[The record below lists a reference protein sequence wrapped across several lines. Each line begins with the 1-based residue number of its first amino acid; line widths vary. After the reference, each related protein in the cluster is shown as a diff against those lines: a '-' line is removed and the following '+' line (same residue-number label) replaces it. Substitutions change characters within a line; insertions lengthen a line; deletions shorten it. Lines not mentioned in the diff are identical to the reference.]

1 MAQRQDAPHV
11 VIVGGGFAGLYLAR
25 GLARAPVRITVID
38 RKNHHLFQ
46 PMLYQVASAALNPAE
61 IAVPIRSVLRK
72 QRNAEVLMGSVV
84 RIDVEGRQIELDGYG
99 SIGYDYLAIATG
111 IETSYYGR
119 DRWESMAPGLKDLDD
134 ALSVRERVLRAFEDA
149 EREKDPVRRHAL
161 LTFVVVGGGPTGV
174 EMAGAIAELRRFAL
188 DRDFR
193 HIDPREATVMLLEGG
208 PKVLPS
214 YPDDLSAI
222 AKQELRALGVEVR
235 TEMLVTDIQPGFVQ
249 AAGWT
254 IPTNTVVWAAGMK
267 GTALLA
273 SLGAPLDQMGRVI
286 VEKDCSVPG
295 HPEVFVLGDAAHFED
310 EKFGDVLPPIAQP
323 AIQQGKHTA
332 RNILADLRKRPRQ
345 PFSYFDKGQLAVI
358 GRGQAVAEIGK
369 FRFGGFLAWMIWALV
384 HIAFL
389 IGHRNRVIV
398 MLQWWWAYTT
408 FHRGAR
414 LITGRDHTAPGAA
427 IRAAERPR
435 SGTPPP
441 QRMPAA

>member
-1 MAQRQDAPHV
+1 MANASAVPHV
-11 VIVGGGFAGLYLAR
+11 VIIGAGFAGLYLAR
-25 GLARAPVRITVID
+25 GLGKAPVRVTVID

-72 QRNAEVLMGSVV
+72 HRNTDVLMASVRQVDVQSRTVSLDDGS
-84 RIDVEGRQIELDGYG
+84 
-99 SIGYDYLAIATG
+99 SIRYDYLVVATG
-111 IETSYYGR
+111 IETSYYGK
-119 DRWESMAPGLKDLDD
+119 DRWEPLAPGLKDVDD
-134 ALSVRERVLRAFEDA
+134 ALTIRERVLRSFEEA
-149 EREKDPVRRHAL
+149 EREPDAVRRHAL

-174 EMAGAIAELRRFAL
+174 EMAGAIAELRRYAL
-188 DRDFR
+188 ARDFR

-214 YPDDLSAI
+214 YPDDLADT
-222 AKQELRALGVEVR
+222 AKAELRALGVEVR
-235 TEMLVTDIQPGFVQ
+235 TEMLVTDIQPGSVK

-267 GTALLA
+267 GTPLLQ
-273 SLGAPLDQMGRVI
+273 SLGAPLDRMGRVI
-286 VEKDCSVPG
+286 VEKDCSLPG
-295 HPEVFVLGDAAHFED
+295 HPEVFVLGDAAHFQD
-310 EKFGDVLPPIAQP
+310 DKFGGPLPPIAQP

-332 RNILADLRKRPRQ
+332 KNIVADVRQRPRT

-358 GRGQAVAEIGK
+358 GRGQAVADLG
-369 FRFGGFLAWMIWALV
+369 RLHFGGFLAWLIWAVV

-414 LITGRDHTAPGAA
+414 LITGRDYVP
-427 IRAAERPR
+427 
-435 SGTPPP
+435 SGTAFPVPEHPLTAVPPP
-441 QRMPAA
+441 QRVTA

>member
-1 MAQRQDAPHV
+1 MADRQDAPHV
-11 VIVGGGFAGLYLAR
+11 VIIGGGFAGLYLAR
-25 GLARAPVRITVID
+25 GLAKAPVRVTVID

-46 PMLYQVASAALNPAE
+46 PMLYQVASAALNPSE

-72 QRNAEVLMGSVV
+72 QRNAEVLMGSVI
-84 RIDVEGRQIELDGYG
+84 RIDLEGKQIELEGDG
-99 SIGYDYLAIATG
+99 SIRYDYLAVATG
-111 IETSYYGR
+111 LETSYYGR
-119 DRWESMAPGLKDLDD
+119 DRWESMAPGLKNLDD
-134 ALSVRERVLRAFEDA
+134 ALSVRERVLRAFEEA

-161 LTFVVVGGGPTGV
+161 LTFIVVGGGPTGV
-174 EMAGAIAELRRFAL
+174 EMAGAIAELRRYAL
-188 DRDFR
+188 ARDFR
-193 HIDPREATVMLLEGG
+193 RIDPREATVMLLEGG

-214 YPDDLSAI
+214 YPDDLSAT
-222 AKQELRALGVEVR
+222 AKHELRALGVEVR

-273 SLGAPLDQMGRVI
+273 SLGAPLDRMGRVV
-286 VEKDCSVPG
+286 VEKDCSLPG
-295 HPEVFVLGDAAHFED
+295 HPEVFVLGDAAHFMD
-310 EKFGDVLPPIAQP
+310 DKFGDVLPPIAQP

-358 GRGQAVAEIGK
+358 GRGQAVADIGR
-369 FRFGGFLAWMIWALV
+369 FRFGGFLAWLIWAVV

-414 LITGRDHTAPGAA
+414 LITGREHTAPGVAFPA
-427 IRAAERPR
+427 TERPR
-435 SGTPPP
+435 SATPPP

>member
-1 MAQRQDAPHV
+1 MADRQEAPHV

-25 GLARAPVRITVID
+25 GLAKAPVRVTVID

-46 PMLYQVASAALNPAE
+46 PMLYQVASAALNPSE

-72 QRNAEVLMGSVV
+72 QRNAEVLMGSVN
-84 RIDVEGRQIELDGYG
+84 RIDLEGKQIELEGNG
-99 SIGYDYLAIATG
+99 SIRYDYLAVATG

-119 DRWESMAPGLKDLDD
+119 DRWESMAPGLKSLDD
-134 ALSVRERVLRAFEDA
+134 ALSVRERVLRAFEEA

-161 LTFVVVGGGPTGV
+161 LTFIVVGGGPTGV
-174 EMAGAIAELRRFAL
+174 EMAGAIAELRRYAL
-188 DRDFR
+188 ARDFR
-193 HIDPREATVMLLEGG
+193 RIDPREATVMLLEGG

-214 YPDDLSAI
+214 YPDDLSAA
-222 AKQELRALGVEVR
+222 AKHELRALGVEVR

-273 SLGAPLDQMGRVI
+273 SLGAPLDRMGRVV
-286 VEKDCSVPG
+286 VEKDCSLTG
-295 HPEVFVLGDAAHFED
+295 HPEVFVLGDAAHFKD
-310 EKFGDVLPPIAQP
+310 DKFGDVLPPIAQP
-323 AIQQGKHTA
+323 AIQQGRHTA

-358 GRGQAVAEIGK
+358 GRGQAVADIGR
-369 FRFGGFLAWMIWALV
+369 FRFGGFLAWLIWAVV

-414 LITGRDHTAPGAA
+414 LITGREHTAPGVAFPT
-427 IRAAERPR
+427 AERPR
-435 SGTPPP
+435 SATPPP